1 MPDPEAPPAWRR
13 GCAVNQ
19 QRVPA
24 DQVVLNTSCLMAYEV
39 NFQPG
44 IACSSARWARNPV
57 IAADALFVACFHF
70 GSLSYKK
77 ATLKTLSIHLSS
89 T

>member
-1 MPDPEAPPAWRR
+1 MPDPEDAPAWRR

-24 DQVVLNTSCLMAYEV
+24 DQMVLNTSCLMAYEV

-44 IACSSARWARNPV
+44 IAYSSARWARNPV
-57 IAADALFVACFHF
+57 ITADAPFVTRFHF
-70 GSLSYKK
+70 GSL
-77 ATLKTLSIHLSS
+77 
-89 T
+89 

>member
-1 MPDPEAPPAWRR
+1 M
-13 GCAVNQ
+13 
-19 QRVPA
+19 
-24 DQVVLNTSCLMAYEV
+24 VLNTSHLMAYEV

-44 IACSSARWARNPV
+44 IACSSALWARNPV
-57 IAADALFVACFHF
+57 IAADAPFVARFHF

-77 ATLKTLSIHLSS
+77 ATLKTLSIHLPS